1 MFPLSLPP
9 SHYRL
14 IERTYGTR
22 QRRPLSRQASLMK
35 WERIAS
41 SNMTGSELD
50 LEMHYDNFNKTK
62 VQAGDNAD
70 DAKQT
75 FV

>member
-1 MFPLSLPP
+1 
-9 SHYRL
+9 
-14 IERTYGTR
+14 
-22 QRRPLSRQASLMK
+22 MK

-50 LEMHYDNFNKTK
+50 LEMHYDNYNNTK
-62 VQAGDNAD
+62 ANTGDNAD
-70 DAKQT
+70 ITKQT